1 MTSVPDKE
9 GENAVWATRDYVCV
23 VGLCVCLWVVC
34 LPVGCV
40 FVCRLT
46 FVAVSKLCKVS
57 TDTGAFKDAITAF
70 HRLIDLKEKYYDV
83 EVWVW

>member
-1 MTSVPDKE
+1 M
-9 GENAVWATRDYVCV
+9 
-23 VGLCVCLWVVC
+23 C

-40 FVCRLT
+40 FACGLCVCLLVD